1 MLFLGMIKSAYYPEH
16 TINKQFFLLTWVTW
30 VTWLLIFIGPGGSA
44 LKMLLASV
52 ASAGNVA
59 SV

>member
-1 MLFLGMIKSAYYPEH
+1 MGIRY
-16 TINKQFFLLTWVTW
+16 FFLLKMEKENAYIKSHTVLILLTW

-52 ASAGNVA
+52 ASARNVA